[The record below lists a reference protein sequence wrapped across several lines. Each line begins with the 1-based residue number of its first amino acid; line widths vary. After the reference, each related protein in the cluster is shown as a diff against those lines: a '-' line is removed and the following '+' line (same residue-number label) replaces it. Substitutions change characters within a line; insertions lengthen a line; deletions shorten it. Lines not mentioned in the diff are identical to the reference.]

1 MRLIDLING
10 DQPANAVLAAAG
22 DIDIEGLTADSRQVR
37 PGYLFAAL
45 PGAKADGRAF
55 IADAIGRGARAV
67 LASSGAQA
75 GGLTLDGTVP
85 IIADAN
91 PRQRLARMA
100 ARFYG
105 QQPEHVVAVTGT
117 NGKTSVVD
125 FTRQI
130 WTYLGR
136 KAASVG
142 TLGVVAPDLPS
153 TKGLTTPDPVELHR
167 VLATLAGS
175 GVGFLSMEASSHG
188 LDQYRLDGVRVTAAA
203 FTNLARD
210 HLDYHADMEAYFQAK
225 TQLFCRVMAPGGTAV
240 LNADMPQFATLA
252 RICARRDHRI
262 VSYGRAMGAD
272 LRLVD
277 RLPRPDG
284 QRLGMILHGK
294 AREIDLPLAGGFQA
308 MNALAALALV
318 MATGIPLDEALPALE
333 HLRGVPGRLE
343 RVATLPGGATIYVD
357 YAHKPGALDAVLSEM
372 RPFVEHRLAVVFG
385 CGGERDRG
393 KRPMMGEI
401 AARLADRVI
410 VTDDNPRSEDP
421 AAIRAE
427 VMQGC
432 PGAQEIGDRAVAIH
446 SAIAALEP
454 GDVLVIAGKGHEQG
468 QEIGGE
474 TRPFDDAAVARASVA
489 RLYGADTTGRS
500 A

>member
-1 MRLIDLING
+1 MNG
-10 DQPANAVLAAAG
+10 DQPADAVLA

-45 PGAKADGRAF
+45 PGSRADGRSF

-67 LASSGAQA
+67 LAPA
-75 GGLTLDGTVP
+75 GIALDSPVP
-85 IIADAN
+85 VIADSN
-91 PRQRLARMA
+91 PRRRLARMA

-105 QQPEHVVAVTGT
+105 QQPAHVAAVTGT

-130 WTYLGR
+130 WSHLGL

-142 TLGVVAPDLPS
+142 TLGVIAPDLPS

-167 VLATLAGS
+167 VLASLAGS

-210 HLDYHADMEAYFQAK
+210 HLDYHPDMDAYFQAK
-225 TQLFCRVMAPGGTAV
+225 TRLFDRVMLPGGTAV
-240 LNADMPQFATLA
+240 LNADIPQFAALS
-252 RICARRDHRI
+252 RVCARRDHKI
-262 VSYGRAMGAD
+262 VSYGRAAGAD

-277 RLPRPDG
+277 RLPRSDG
-284 QRLGMILHGK
+284 QRLGLILNGK
-294 AREIDLPLAGGFQA
+294 AREIELPLAGGFQA
-308 MNALAALALV
+308 MNALAALGLVLASGIALN
-318 MATGIPLDEALPALE
+318 DALPALE
-333 HLRGVPGRLE
+333 SLTGVAGRLE
-343 RVATLPGGATIYVD
+343 RIASLPGGSAIYVD
-357 YAHKPGALDAVLSEM
+357 YAHKPGALETVLTEI
-372 RPFVEHRLAVVFG
+372 RPFVERRLWVVFG
-385 CGGERDRG
+385 CGGDRDRG

-401 AARLADRVI
+401 AARLAEMVI

-432 PGAQEIGDRAVAIH
+432 PEATEIGDREEAIRA
-446 SAIAALEP
+446 AIAGLEP

-468 QEIGGE
+468 QEIKGE
-474 TRPFDDAAVARASVA
+474 TRPFDDAAVARAAA
-489 RLYGADTTGRS
+489 RERGA